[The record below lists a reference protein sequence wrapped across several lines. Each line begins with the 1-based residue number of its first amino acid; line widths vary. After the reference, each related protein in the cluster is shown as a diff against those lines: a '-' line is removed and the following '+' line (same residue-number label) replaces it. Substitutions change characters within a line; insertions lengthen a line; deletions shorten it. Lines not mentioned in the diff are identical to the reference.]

1 MRDGTGSKPIVEDAD
16 IERTLRKINQL
27 AEIEQ
32 SFETMRTDVAAASR
46 EVSLLS
52 ETARDSAARIDAT
65 LVAFRAA
72 VERLNQVEPGDAKPY
87 LDTIQDSIAAFE
99 REIAILERRF
109 GRMQPSIDRTQETL
123 EQAVRS
129 VVSDAEEEIEAE
141 IRWMKHS
148 LRKKMSEQSLFTNK
162 NIEMSTQRVTQKLGE
177 SRDFL
182 RNLLYLLLFFVLGSI
197 AAQIFFA
204 FK

>member
-1 MRDGTGSKPIVEDAD
+1 MRGGTGSKPIAEDTD
-16 IERTLRKINQL
+16 IERTIRKISQL

-32 SFETMRTDVAAASR
+32 SFDAMRSDVAAASK

-52 ETARDSAARIDAT
+52 ETARDSTARIDAT
-65 LVAFRAA
+65 LASFRAA
-72 VERLNQVEPGDAKPY
+72 VERLKQVEPDDAKPH
-87 LDTIQDSIAAFE
+87 LDLIQSSIAAFE
-99 REIAILERRF
+99 SEIASLERRF
-109 GRMQPSIDRTQETL
+109 GRMQPSIDRSQETI

-148 LRKKMSEQSLFTNK
+148 LRKKMSEQSIFTNR
-162 NIEMSTQRVTQKLGE
+162 NIEMSTQRVAEKVGE
-177 SRDFL
+177 SRDYL

-197 AAQIFFA
+197 AAQVFFA
-204 FK
+204 FG

>member
-1 MRDGTGSKPIVEDAD
+1 MRGGTGSKPIVEDTD
-16 IERTLRKINQL
+16 IERTIRKISQL

-32 SFETMRTDVAAASR
+32 SFDAMRTDVAAASK
-46 EVSLLS
+46 EVSRLS

-65 LVAFRAA
+65 LAAFRAA
-72 VERLNQVEPGDAKPY
+72 VERLKQVEPEDTKPH
-87 LDTIQDSIAAFE
+87 LDLIQSSIAAFE
-99 REIAILERRF
+99 SEIASLERRF
-109 GRMQPSIDRTQETL
+109 GRMQPSIDRSQETI

-148 LRKKMSEQSLFTNK
+148 LRKKMSEQSIFTNK
-162 NIEMSTQRVTQKLGE
+162 NIEMSTQRVTEKVGE
-177 SRDFL
+177 SHDYL

-197 AAQIFFA
+197 AAQVFFA
-204 FK
+204 FG